1 MITIWR
7 RNMHGYLS
15 INMISSERETV
26 SPEGQI
32 IPRTNIRAYF
42 GVERRLSC
50 LLSLKKIFYN
60 FQRTENV
67 NEHLVV
73 CCVECVIFSALWYD
87 FVNKQTSPLA
97 AIPKRYFILNSI
109 MNKRFHSSTCMVWK
123 NGEYHD
129 HAMHLDQSRVRKA
142 LIEVTVLEWLSH
154 LNSTR

>member
-1 MITIWR
+1 MVTIWR

-15 INMISSERETV
+15 VNMISSERETV

-50 LLSLKKIFYN
+50 LLSLKKIFCN

-109 MNKRFHSSTCMVWK
+109 MNKRFPSPTCMV
-123 NGEYHD
+123 
-129 HAMHLDQSRVRKA
+129 
-142 LIEVTVLEWLSH
+142 
-154 LNSTR
+154 